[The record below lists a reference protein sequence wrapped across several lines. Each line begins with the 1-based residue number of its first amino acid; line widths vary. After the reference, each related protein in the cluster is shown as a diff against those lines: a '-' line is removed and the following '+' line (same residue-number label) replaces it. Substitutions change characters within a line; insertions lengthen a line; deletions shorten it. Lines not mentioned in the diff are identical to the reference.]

1 MSAEADAVLL
11 HAVNVFVFAW
21 AQRNERHAWQT
32 IALYKKPL
40 LLLFIFYKIASG
52 FVNNF
57 THCATYINIFCI
69 VPCQC
74 I

>member
-32 IALYKKPL
+32 IALYKK
-40 LLLFIFYKIASG
+40 
-52 FVNNF
+52 
-57 THCATYINIFCI
+57 TTI
-69 VPCQC
+69 V
-74 I
+74 IIYFL